1 MQERIMAK
9 RVAVT
14 GAAGQIGYSLL
25 PRIAAGEVFG
35 PDTPVILQCL
45 EITPALGSLEGVRME
60 LDDCAFPLLEGVV
73 CSDDPRVAF
82 ADADLVFLV
91 GSKPRGPG
99 MERNDL
105 LRENGPIFIGQGQA
119 LADVAAKDVR
129 VIVIGNPC
137 NTNCLIALNN
147 GRRIAPGQ
155 WSAMTQLD
163 HNRAQAQL
171 AGKTGSLARD
181 VKNVVIW
188 GNHSNTQF
196 PDWTHATIQGKPA
209 EGQVNDLPWLQGP
222 FLKTVQERGKAII
235 DARGKSSA
243 LSAAS
248 AGIDHARLLMNG
260 TSKGEWTSM
269 AVVSDGSYDVPAG
282 LLCSVPVEC
291 PGDGTYRIVKGLEF
305 QPFGRE
311 KFDASVK
318 ELVWERDTVKDLLG
332 S

>member
-1 MQERIMAK
+1 MAK

-25 PRIAAGEVFG
+25 PRIAAGEIFG
-35 PDTPVILQCL
+35 PDIPVILQCL

-60 LDDCAFPLLEGVV
+60 LDDCAFPLLEGIV

-82 ADADLVFLV
+82 ADADLVILV

-99 MERNDL
+99 MQRKDL
-105 LRENGPIFIGQGQA
+105 LLENGPIFIGQGNA
-119 LADVAAKDVR
+119 IEEVASKDVR
-129 VIVIGNPC
+129 VVVIGNPC

-147 GRRIAPGQ
+147 GRRVAASR

-171 AGKTGSLARD
+171 AAKTGALSRE
-181 VKNVVIW
+181 VQNVVVW

-196 PDWTHATIQGKPA
+196 PDWSHATIRGKNA
-209 EGQVNDLPWLQGP
+209 ESVVNDLAWLQGP
-222 FLKTVQERGKAII
+222 FIHTVQERGKAII

-248 AGIDHARLLMNG
+248 AGIDHARLLMQG
-260 TSKGEWTSM
+260 TPRGQWTSM
-269 AVVSDGSYDVPAG
+269 AVVSDGSYDVPEG
-282 LLCSVPVEC
+282 LVCSFPVEC
-291 PGDGTYRIVKGLEF
+291 PGDGTYRIMKGLEF
-305 QPFGRE
+305 TPFGRE
-311 KFDASVK
+311 KFDLSVN
-318 ELVWERDTVKDLLG
+318 ELISERDTVKDLLG